1 MGSEQP
7 PLVISASY
15 GAVEAA
21 VAHVADLF
29 NIEFIQV
36 TLFIP
41 FKIKSKML
49 SLGGARGCHRYRS

>member
-15 GAVEAA
+15 GADEAA

-29 NIEFIQV
+29 NIEFIKV
-36 TLFIP
+36 TFIP